1 MSPICRFLICA
12 MVGLSCL
19 VDGDGAV
26 AQTPVSVA
34 VRGTLAIEV
43 GSGEVITFPSAAAN
57 IFVAPTCMQPA
68 LRVCS
73 FSGLEWAARQ
83 SLRWITS
90 DT

>member
-1 MSPICRFLICA
+1 MSPVYRFLICA

-19 VDGDGAV
+19 VDGDGAA

-57 IFVAPTCMQPA
+57 IFVADPKVADVHAASPTESV
-68 LRVCS
+68 R
-73 FSGLEWAARQ
+73 FRGWSGPHDSRCVG
-83 SLRWITS
+83 
-90 DT
+90 